1 MKRFIS
7 LMLIAMLLVGCLST
21 VAFADGG
28 VRTGTITVTISGEF
42 SSFGGWVSVSSPAKM
57 TGISGITGN
66 AGSGKVGYAN
76 NENVSA
82 VSFTVSVEVPANYC
96 GTISAGF
103 SQDEANKVIKNADGT
118 VAGHEAVSVSGGGS
132 TTFAHDWGA
141 EVVTPGA
148 DCQTAGTVTKT
159 CTICGAK
166 DTATGPVGD
175 HAWKTEW
182 SKDNHNHWHECAV
195 CGTRKDEDKHTF
207 GAGKD
212 TGKRT
217 DDGYEVWGKTCTV
230 CAKYL
235 EYLVHP
241 DVPPTGDI
249 TPYGTYNA
257 VFFIAAMFALCCT
270 TGMIFKRKFTK

>member
-28 VRTGTITVTISGEF
+28 VRTGTITVTVSGEF

-96 GTISAGF
+96 GAISAGF
-103 SQDEANKVIKNADGT
+103 SQDEANKVIKNEDGT

-148 DCQTAGTVTKT
+148 DCQTHGTVTKT
-159 CTICGAK
+159 CTICGAE
-166 DTATGPVGD
+166 DTTKGPVGA
-175 HAWKTEW
+175 HQMSTEW
-182 SKDNHNHWHECAV
+182 DYDDNQHWHECVV
-195 CGTRKDEDKHTF
+195 CHAKADEAAHTLTYSSKAPVSEDEPGWEVAKCF
-207 GAGKD
+207 C
-212 TGKRT
+212 
-217 DDGYEVWGKTCTV
+217 GYKKSKVIPWS
-230 CAKYL
+230 
-235 EYLVHP
+235 P
-241 DVPPTGDI
+241 VPGMGDA
-249 TPYGTYNA
+249 TPYGAYNA
-257 VFFIAAMFALCCT
+257 VFFIAAVFALCCT
-270 TGMIFKRKFTK
+270 TGMIFKRKFIK

>member
-1 MKRFIS
+1 MKRVIS

-21 VAFADGG
+21 VAFAEGG

-148 DCQTAGTVTKT
+148 DCQTHGTVTKT
-159 CTICGAK
+159 CTICGAE
-166 DTATGPVGD
+166 DTTKGPVGA
-175 HAWKTEW
+175 HQMSTEW
-182 SKDNHNHWHECAV
+182 DYDDNQHWHECVV
-195 CGTRKDEDKHTF
+195 CHAKADEAAHTLTYSSKAPVSEDEPGWEVAKCF
-207 GAGKD
+207 C
-212 TGKRT
+212 
-217 DDGYEVWGKTCTV
+217 GYKKSKVIPWS
-230 CAKYL
+230 
-235 EYLVHP
+235 P
-241 DVPPTGDI
+241 VPGMGDA
-249 TPYGTYNA
+249 TPYGAYNA
-257 VFFIAAMFALCCT
+257 VFFIAAVFALCCT
-270 TGMIFKRKFTK
+270 TGMIFKRKFIK